1 MSATL
6 VQTDTIPA
14 LDRKTAMRLASAEY
28 ERFDAL
34 LKQLQ
39 GDDWSKPTDCARW
52 TVKHIV
58 SHIVEMARGTS
69 SLREYARQQKASKPL
84 VERESLSK
92 FDAWT
97 EWKALEHVEADPSRL
112 IRLYE
117 EGVPRVLK
125 VRARKSPLRLIRM
138 PDETYGWMSIA
149 GLRDDILTRDV
160 WMHRV
165 DISRATGRDLALT
178 AEHDGRFVAN
188 IVRDLAKRWKRPFT
202 LFLEG
207 PAGGDYVNGIG
218 GDEYRLDAVE
228 FCRIL
233 SGRSQGHG
241 LPTDVV
247 PF

>member
-6 VQTDTIPA
+6 TQATQIPV
-14 LDRKTAMRLASAEY
+14 LDRKTATRLASTEY
-28 ERFDAL
+28 ERFGAL
-34 LKQLQ
+34 LEHLQ
-39 GDDWSKPTDCARW
+39 GDEWSKPTDCARW

-69 SLREYARQQKASKPL
+69 SFREYGRQQKASKPL
-84 VERESLSK
+84 GEREGLSK

-97 EWKALEHVEADPSRL
+97 EWQALEHIDADPSRL

-117 EGVPRVLK
+117 EGVPRALK
-125 VRARKSPLRLIRM
+125 VRARTSPSRLIRM

-165 DISRATGRDLALT
+165 DISRATGRDLVLT
-178 AEHDGRFVAN
+178 PEHDGRFVAN
-188 IVRDLAKRWKRPFT
+188 IVRDFARRWKQPFT
-202 LFLEG
+202 LALEG
-207 PAGGDYVNGIG
+207 PAGGEYTHGTGGINV
-218 GDEYRLDAVE
+218 RVDAVE

-233 SGRSQGHG
+233 SGRSTGHG
-241 LPTDVV
+241 LPVDVV

>member
-6 VQTDTIPA
+6 VQVSGIPA
-14 LDRKTAMRLASAEY
+14 LGRSEAMRLAATEY
-28 ERFDAL
+28 QRFGDL
-34 LKQLQ
+34 LRQLD
-39 GDDWSKPTDCARW
+39 GTDWSQDTDCDRW
-52 TVKHIV
+52 TVKHIA
-58 SHIVEMARGTS
+58 SHIVAMAHAMS
-69 SLREYARQQKASKPL
+69 SFREYFRQQKASKPL
-84 VERESLSK
+84 REKEGLSN

-97 EWKALEHVEADPSRL
+97 EYQALAFFDGDPSDL
-112 IRLYE
+112 IRRYSDA
-117 EGVPRVLK
+117 VPQALK
-125 VRARKSPLRLIRM
+125 VRGRTSPARLIRM
-138 PDETYGWMSIA
+138 PDKTYGWMSIA

-165 DISRATGRDLALT
+165 DISRATDRDLVLN

-188 IVRDLAKRWKRPFT
+188 IVRDFAKRWKRPFT

-207 PAGGDYVNGIG
+207 PAGGTYVNGSG
-218 GDEYRLDAVE
+218 GEEYRLDAIE